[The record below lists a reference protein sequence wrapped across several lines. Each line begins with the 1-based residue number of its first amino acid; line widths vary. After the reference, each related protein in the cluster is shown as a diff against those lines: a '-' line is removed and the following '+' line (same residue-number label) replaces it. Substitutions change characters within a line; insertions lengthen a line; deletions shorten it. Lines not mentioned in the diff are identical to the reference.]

1 MIDERLKEQYN
12 QSVVELKEALKRE
25 RIFNRIYRNMIAIMD
40 KLEKFCERQGEKEDD
55 LLRSTVENTN

>member
-25 RIFNRIYRNMIAIMD
+25 RIFNRIYRNMIVIMD
-40 KLEKFCERQGEKEDD
+40 KLEKILRKTGGER
-55 LLRSTVENTN
+55 R

>member
-25 RIFNRIYRNMIAIMD
+25 RIFNRIYRNMIMIMD
-40 KLEKFCERQGEKEDD
+40 KLEKILRKTGGER
-55 LLRSTVENTN
+55 R

>member
-40 KLEKFCERQGEKEDD
+40 KFEKILRKTGGER
-55 LLRSTVENTN
+55 R

>member
-25 RIFNRIYRNMIAIMD
+25 RIFNRIYRNMIEIMD
-40 KLEKFCERQGEKEDD
+40 KLEKILRKTGEK
-55 LLRSTVENTN
+55 RR

>member
-25 RIFNRIYRNMIAIMD
+25 SIFNRIYRNMIMIMD
-40 KLEKFCERQGEKEDD
+40 KLEKILRKTGGER
-55 LLRSTVENTN
+55 R

>member
-25 RIFNRIYRNMIAIMD
+25 RIFNRIYRNMISIMD
-40 KLEKFCERQGEKEDD
+40 KLEKILRKTGGER
-55 LLRSTVENTN
+55 R

>member
-25 RIFNRIYRNMIAIMD
+25 RIFI
-40 KLEKFCERQGEKEDD
+40 QD
-55 LLRSTVENTN
+55 LPKYDCDNG

>member
-25 RIFNRIYRNMIAIMD
+25 RIFNRIY
-40 KLEKFCERQGEKEDD
+40 
-55 LLRSTVENTN
+55 

>member
-25 RIFNRIYRNMIAIMD
+25 RIFNRIYRNMIATMD
-40 KLEKFCERQGEKEDD
+40 KLEKILRKTGGER
-55 LLRSTVENTN
+55 R

>member
-25 RIFNRIYRNMIAIMD
+25 HIFNRIYRNMIAIMD
-40 KLEKFCERQGEKEDD
+40 KLEKILRKTGGER
-55 LLRSTVENTN
+55 R

>member
-25 RIFNRIYRNMIAIMD
+25 HRNMIAIMD
-40 KLEKFCERQGEKEDD
+40 KLEKILRKTGEK
-55 LLRSTVENTN
+55 RR